1 MKTIDDFLNQIENDN
16 TRSNYRFLP
25 DLLNII
31 DLGASVDELASNLK
45 EFLISLWQK
54 GKCSGKNSFKTYK
67 SRIHNYAQYIGN
79 ENFLIA
85 LSKLDCDEL
94 NKLYPPQ
101 KPPFI
106 SFSQFRKLLLDIN
119 NHDEINVIPT
129 ITLLTAIYEGIY
141 SGNGKVLLN
150 LRANDINIDNCVA
163 ILNDGN
169 RIYDFHISKQLANN
183 FLYLGEKSER
193 ENRKKCIYPAAAY
206 GLNPDSCFKV
216 LPRSDGSSIEKSV
229 LDYLWR
235 TVRKSTQKYLGYQ
248 IMSKNLFISGLM
260 YRISKQFKK
269 KDDFIKYFESPD
281 RQKNEAKII
290 TENELKRCNSK
301 LTIGNLRNLV
311 KGYTHLFV
319 EEEPTRLSRKTEYP
333 EKNANKIYNV
343 EYFDIPQKKSEPKI
357 IKKQKVYP
365 RNRNVCEL
373 ALIYAENKCEIDP
386 THPSFLRKSNGKN
399 YTETHHLI
407 PMSYQDDFD
416 VGIDVL
422 ANVVS
427 LCSNCHNQIHYGQG
441 NEKLIEN
448 LFWQRKERLKET
460 GINIELEELLKM
472 Y

>member
-1 MKTIDDFLNQIENDN
+1 
-16 TRSNYRFLP
+16 
-25 DLLNII
+25 
-31 DLGASVDELASNLK
+31 
-45 EFLISLWQK
+45 
-54 GKCSGKNSFKTYK
+54 
-67 SRIHNYAQYIGN
+67 
-79 ENFLIA
+79 
-85 LSKLDCDEL
+85 
-94 NKLYPPQ
+94 
-101 KPPFI
+101 
-106 SFSQFRKLLLDIN
+106 
-119 NHDEINVIPT
+119 
-129 ITLLTAIYEGIY
+129 
-141 SGNGKVLLN
+141 
-150 LRANDINIDNCVA
+150 
-163 ILNDGN
+163 
-169 RIYDFHISKQLANN
+169 
-183 FLYLGEKSER
+183 
-193 ENRKKCIYPAAAY
+193 
-206 GLNPDSCFKV
+206 
-216 LPRSDGSSIEKSV
+216 
-229 LDYLWR
+229 
-235 TVRKSTQKYLGYQ
+235 
-248 IMSKNLFISGLM
+248 M